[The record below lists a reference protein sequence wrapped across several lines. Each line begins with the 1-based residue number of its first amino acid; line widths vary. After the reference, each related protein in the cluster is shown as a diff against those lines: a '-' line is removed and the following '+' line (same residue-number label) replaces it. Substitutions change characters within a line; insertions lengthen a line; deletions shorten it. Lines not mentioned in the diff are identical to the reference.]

1 VNRAAHGSC
10 GLRRFHAPAA
20 QARPVS
26 HQLAKEPIL
35 RGGAIHRSDRESTV
49 SILIFQ
55 PLSRGILLGQCG
67 YQESLSDDARYLGT
81 VKVEYLFHPL
91 FGQAVRD
98 VRCDAKGRT
107 EGQLLV
113 DTSQGRQCVPV
124 WMTDPRRCAPLT
136 FGLQPFAS
144 EQALCLLGALLAS
157 LDGRDLPPKLD
168 S

>member
-1 VNRAAHGSC
+1 MSTAPLPRADITVIHVSLVTRQATKGVVST
-10 GLRRFHAPAA
+10 RRRKHQSYDQFRRVLPA
-20 QARPVS
+20 
-26 HQLAKEPIL
+26 IL
-35 RGGAIHRSDRESTV
+35 RGPHPRRFG
-49 SILIFQ
+49 
-55 PLSRGILLGQCG
+55 C
-67 YQESLSDDARYLGT
+67 QEPLSDDARYLGT

-113 DTSQGRQCVPV
+113 DTSQGRQCVPA
-124 WMTDPRRCAPLT
+124 WMTDPKRCAALT

-144 EQALCLLGALLAS
+144 EQALRLLDALLAS
-157 LDGRDLPPKLD
+157 LDGRDLSPKLD